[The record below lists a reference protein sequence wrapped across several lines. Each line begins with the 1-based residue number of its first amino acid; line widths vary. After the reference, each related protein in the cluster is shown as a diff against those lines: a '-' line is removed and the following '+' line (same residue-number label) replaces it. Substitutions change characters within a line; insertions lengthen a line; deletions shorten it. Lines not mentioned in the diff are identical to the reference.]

1 MAGSGTQAKNPQL
14 TQTLHAPHLHQS
26 SMDMQDMSRYSAN
39 FDEEDYQEQSNNSS
53 SKHSVQKYFF

>member
-14 TQTLHAPHLHQS
+14 TRTLHAPHLHQS
-26 SMDMQDMSRYSAN
+26 SMDMQDMSRYSEN